1 MSMITK
7 NQKLIP
13 DTLMLEERAGHVLH
27 AIIGMSDEDHQHI
40 PFFAANLLEQPAYL
54 THGDWD
60 YGSSHGRLIDAL
72 VLARHM
78 SGEERGLDI
87 EAKYRENFLG
97 FFKDDGLSYRM
108 KNPKA
113 PWEPTANLID
123 QRAVILALT
132 SWYMST
138 GDRKIKSV
146 ADKHVAALKRIAV
159 KERDVWYYPASEYTV
174 NGWPSNNAVQLRLAP
189 DPAAF
194 CGRLIMPLLKYHELT
209 GNTDAFELC
218 QYFAALIVQ
227 RSGVFNPDGS
237 FNDALAYRS
246 GHFHTRIGT
255 LDALAR
261 FAWFTRDA
269 SLTHFVKKS
278 YDWALTWST
287 AFGWTPGDMHDQA
300 FEHETCSLV
309 DLIST
314 GIMLAQSGYTEYWA
328 VVERFLRN
336 HLTESQLLD
345 LDWVVSLDHKDADDV
360 GLKSFYNVAE
370 RARGAFAGYSAP
382 NDFCCDKHGG
392 RGHTSDLQTCCIGSG
407 TRGLFMGWSNTMT
420 ENNGTVS
427 VNFLLNRGSRWLDVS
442 SHLPHE
448 GKVVL
453 DIHQNIPKLLLRI
466 PDWAGYAKV
475 MIQRELDGTAHTQ
488 SGSDPSMWVKQR
500 FLDLGETRKGETI
513 TVTFPVSKRQTV
525 EKAMGEEFVTQ
536 WRGDD
541 VVHLSPEG
549 THHPFYNHRQIFDKA
564 PMKMGQ
570 YRRLEQ
576 EYYW

>member
-1 MSMITK
+1 MSTSEIK
-7 NQKLIP
+7 QIP
-13 DTLMLEERAGHVLH
+13 DTLMLEERAGHVLG
-27 AIIGMSDEDHQHI
+27 AILGMADEDHGYI
-40 PFFAANLLEQPAYL
+40 PFFAANLMEQPAFL

-72 VLARHM
+72 ILARHM
-78 SGEERGLDI
+78 TGDERGKDI
-87 EAKYRENFLG
+87 EAKYRENFLS
-97 FFKDDGLSYRM
+97 FFKEDGLSYRL

-138 GDRKIKSV
+138 GDSQIKQV
-146 ADKHVAALKRIAV
+146 ADKHVAALKRIAI

-174 NGWPSNNAVQLRLAP
+174 NGWPSANAVQLRLAP

-194 CGRLIMPLLKYHELT
+194 CGRLIMPLLKYYELT
-209 GNTDAFELC
+209 GNNDAFELC
-218 QYFAALIVQ
+218 QYFAALIIR

-261 FAWFTRDA
+261 YAWHTRDA
-269 SLTHFVKKS
+269 SITHFVKKS
-278 YDWALTWST
+278 YDWALTWCT
-287 AFGWTPGDMHDQA
+287 AFGWTPGDIHDQA

-314 GIMLAQSGYTEYWA
+314 GIMLAQSGYVEYWGI
-328 VVERFLRN
+328 VERFLRN
-336 HLTESQLLD
+336 HLTESQLLN
-345 LDWVVSLDHKDADDV
+345 LDWVVDSDHKENDDV
-360 GLKSFYNVAE
+360 GMKSYCNVAK
-370 RARGAFAGYSAP
+370 RAKGAFAGYSAP
-382 NDFCCDKHGG
+382 NDFCCDVNGG
-392 RGHTSDLQTCCIGSG
+392 RGHTNDLQTCCIGSG
-407 TRGLFMGWSNTMT
+407 TRGLFMGWSNTIT
-420 ENNGTVS
+420 ERSGTVS

-448 GKVVL
+448 GRLDL
-453 DIHQNIPKLLLRI
+453 DIHQNIPRLLIRI

-475 MIQRELDGTAHTQ
+475 LIRREQGDRVLTQ
-488 SGSDPSMWVKQR
+488 TGSDPSIWINQR
-500 FLDLGETRKGETI
+500 FLNLGEAHEGERI
-513 TVTFPVSKRQTV
+513 TVTFPVSQRQTV
-525 EKAMGEEFVTQ
+525 EKAVGEEFITQ

-549 THHPFYNHRQIFDKA
+549 IHHPFYNHRQIRSQA
-564 PMKMGQ
+564 PMRAGQ
-570 YRRLEQ
+570 YRRLEK
-576 EYYW
+576 EFYW